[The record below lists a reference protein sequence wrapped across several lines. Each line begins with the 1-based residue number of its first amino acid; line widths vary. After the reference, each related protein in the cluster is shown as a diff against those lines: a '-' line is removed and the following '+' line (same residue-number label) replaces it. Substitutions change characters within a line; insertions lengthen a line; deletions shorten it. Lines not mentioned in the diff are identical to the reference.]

1 VAGPVST
8 ALGTL
13 LRRLRDARGLNFREM
28 AQLAN
33 VDHAYIQRLETGAK
47 TSPSDEVLTRLI
59 KALKAPK
66 REALM
71 LHFLARYPDTLPALV
86 DFVEDEEN
94 ISFEEFRGLATL
106 AHRGTGRPNYAVQL
120 ARLRAFWDDEDG

>member
-1 VAGPVST
+1 MST
-8 ALGTL
+8 ALGVL
-13 LRRLRDARGLNFREM
+13 LRRLRDARGLNLREV
-28 AQLAN
+28 AQLAK

-71 LHFLARYPDTLPALV
+71 LPFLTRYPDVLPALI
-86 DFVEDEEN
+86 DFVEEDED

-106 AHRGTGRPNYAVQL
+106 AHRGSGRPDYRVQL
-120 ARLRAFWDDEDG
+120 ARLRAFWDDDDG

>member
-1 VAGPVST
+1 MST
-8 ALGTL
+8 ALGAL
-13 LRRLRDARGLNFREM
+13 LRRLRDARGLNFREV

-47 TSPSDEVLTRLI
+47 TSPSDEVLARLI

-71 LHFLARYPDTLPALV
+71 LPFLTRHPDTLPALV
-86 DFVEDEEN
+86 EFVEDDEG

-106 AHRGTGRPNYAVQL
+106 AHRGTGRPDYAVQL
-120 ARLRAFWDDEDG
+120 ARLRALWDDDDG

>member
-1 VAGPVST
+1 VST
-8 ALGTL
+8 SLGAL
-13 LRRLRDARGLNFREM
+13 LRRLRNARGLNFREV

-33 VDHAYIQRLETGAK
+33 VDHAYIQRLETGTK
-47 TSPSDEVLTRLI
+47 TSPSDEVLMRLI

-71 LHFLARYPDTLPALV
+71 LPFLTRHPDAPAALV
-86 DFVEDEEN
+86 DFVEDDDT

-106 AHRGTGRPNYAVQL
+106 AHRGTGRPDYAIQL
-120 ARLRAFWDDEDG
+120 ARLRALWDDDHG